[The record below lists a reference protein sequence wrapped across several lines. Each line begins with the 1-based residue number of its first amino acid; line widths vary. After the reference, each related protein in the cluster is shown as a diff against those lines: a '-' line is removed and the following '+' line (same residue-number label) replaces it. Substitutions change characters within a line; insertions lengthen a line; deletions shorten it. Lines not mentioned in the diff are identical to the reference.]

1 MGTFLSAKEQIG
13 ICGSVV
19 DEEIAA
25 RAFAQRAAWLAE
37 LHPYIAARSAR
48 SSRTGSPARS

>member
-1 MGTFLSAKEQIG
+1 MTTFLAAKEQIG

-25 RAFAQRAAWLAE
+25 RALGQRDTWLPE
-37 LHPYIAARSAR
+37 
-48 SSRTGSPARS
+48 SPQPHRRGAGRDP